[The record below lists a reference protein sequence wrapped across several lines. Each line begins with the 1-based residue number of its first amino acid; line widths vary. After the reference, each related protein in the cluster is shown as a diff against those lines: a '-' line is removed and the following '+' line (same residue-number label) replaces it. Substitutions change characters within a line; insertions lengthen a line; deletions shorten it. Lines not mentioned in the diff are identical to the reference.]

1 MTIIPGNVVHQYF
14 FHMILTQSLLYSVI
28 SKAKLSSRLR
38 MNYNL
43 HKSFEDKV
51 QRMFNAL
58 EPGTVVPI
66 ARHPNSNETLIML
79 RGRLRV
85 LIYDDDKN
93 IIEEVIIAPNSENF
107 GYHIPQGTWHKV
119 ESLEPGTILFET
131 REGPY
136 TPVAEEDIMK
146 D

>member
-1 MTIIPGNVVHQYF
+1 MLLKQDIIDK
-14 FHMILTQSLLYSVI
+14 LTDEAQSSP
-28 SKAKLSSRLR
+28 RLR

-43 HKSFEDKV
+43 HESFEDSV

-58 EPGTVVPI
+58 EPGTEIPI

-85 LIYDDDKN
+85 LIYDDNKN
-93 IIEEVIIAPNSENF
+93 VIEDVIIAPNTDNI
-107 GYHIPQGTWHKV
+107 GYHIPKGTWHTV
-119 ESLEPGTILFET
+119 QSLEHGSVCFET

-136 TPVAEEDIMK
+136 EPVAEENILK
-146 D
+146 

>member
-1 MTIIPGNVVHQYF
+1 MGLIN
-14 FHMILTQSLLYSVI
+14 SVI
-28 SKAKLSSRLR
+28 LDESSAKAKASSRLR

-58 EPGTVVPI
+58 EPGTEVPI
-66 ARHPNSNETLIML
+66 ARHPNSSETLIML
-79 RGRLRV
+79 RGKLRV
-85 LIYDDDKN
+85 LIYDDDKR
-93 IIEEVIIAPNSENF
+93 IIEDVIISPYSENI

-119 ESLEPGTILFET
+119 ESLESGTVLFET